1 MGWCPK
7 CDNYIVNSQYRE
19 ACPECTQRTTKVS
32 FNSAITETPIGLEEA
47 RALQLETLKDIQRIK
62 EETRNDI
69 QRMKEEVQRI
79 KEEALKDIQRT
90 KATIKRV
97 EEQEKEKGELMLPN
111 PRVVSQDTKRE
122 AILTEEKTKKRV
134 QKCCSD
140 WTAKDKIQTSCVT
153 VLIILLLVLVACIA
167 YGLKVIL
174 SGKA

>member
-32 FNSAITETPIGLEEA
+32 FNSAITETPVGLEEA
-47 RALQLETLKDIQRIK
+47 RALQLKTLKDIQRIK
-62 EETRNDI
+62 EETQKDI

-122 AILTEEKTKKRV
+122 AILTEEETRKRV

-174 SGKA
+174 SGRA